1 MTAHRAAGEPAV
13 ARALEWAG
21 CTNVRDLGGLALEA
35 GGATARGVIVRAD
48 NVRALTPAGW
58 DALAAYGIERIV
70 DLRWRQE
77 LDDDPP
83 GGVVPD
89 GVEVRHVPVLGSD
102 RREDRHERFARLAS
116 EVDDGATFTRR
127 LYGEYLEEF
136 PEAFAAA
143 VDAIATAPGPVLLH
157 CTAGKDRT
165 GIVAA
170 LILRI
175 VGVGIPAVADDYA
188 LTDASGLLRRGLSDG
203 MPADEVR
210 ALTFLFAAPRSGMAA
225 LLSDVD
231 ARYGSAA
238 GYLTRAGLDPAAVDA
253 LRERL
258 HADPR

>member
-1 MTAHRAAGEPAV
+1 MTADRPAV
-13 ARALEWAG
+13 TRALEWAG
-21 CTNVRDLGGLALEA
+21 CTNVRDLGGLPLEA
-35 GGATARGVIVRAD
+35 GGTTARGVIVRAD
-48 NVRALTPAGW
+48 NVRALTSDGW
-58 DALAAYGIERIV
+58 AALAAYGIARIV

-77 LDDDPP
+77 LDEDPP
-83 GGVVPD
+83 GGVPPD
-89 GVEVRHVPVLGSD
+89 GVEIRHMPVLGSD
-102 RREDRHERFARLAS
+102 RRQDRHERFTRLAA

-188 LTDASGLLRRGLSDG
+188 LTDASRLLRGGLSDG
-203 MPADEVR
+203 MPADQVR
-210 ALTFLFAAPRSGMAA
+210 ALTFLYAAPRSGMAA
-225 LLSDVD
+225 LLADVD

-238 GYLTRAGLDPAAVDA
+238 GYLTRAGLDPAAADT
-253 LRERL
+253 LRRRL
-258 HADPR
+258 HADRG